1 MTGMRS
7 ASESSGS
14 LFSRYSPSGFDEM
27 FSATG
32 VARPSYA
39 PLQQRLSTLTST
51 ELERRHRIADLTMQR
66 QGITFTVYGRN
77 KGVERIMPFDPI
89 PRIIP
94 PDEWDLIE
102 RGLKQRVRALNLFVH
117 DVYHQRQILK
127 DGIVPT
133 ELVLGAS
140 GYRRELHGIEVARDI
155 YIHISG
161 IDLIRDEHGKY
172 LVLEDNCRTPS
183 GVSYVL
189 KNRQVMKE
197 VFPLLFQ
204 QYDVQPIDDYASNL
218 RAMLRYVAPG
228 GIQDPTIVVLTPGVF
243 NSAYYEHSFLAR
255 QMGVELVEGRDLVF
269 ENGQISMR
277 TTRGLQR
284 IDVIYRRV
292 DDDFIDPLAFRRDS
306 QLGVAGLL
314 GAYRSGQVTL
324 ANGVGTG
331 VCDDK
336 GIYPFVPDIIRYYLG
351 EDAILP
357 NVETYRPLIPNHRQH
372 ILANLDKLV
381 VKAVDG
387 SGGYGMLIGP
397 ASTAAQR
404 EEFADKIRANPR
416 GYIAQPTITLS
427 LHPTFIGEHLEGR
440 HIDLRPFVL
449 YGEEIKVLAGG
460 LTRVALP
467 RGSLVVN
474 SSQGGGSK
482 DTWVL
487 GGGHA

>member
-1 MTGMRS
+1 MTGIRS
-7 ASESSGS
+7 ASESSG
-14 LFSRYSPSGFDEM
+14 LFSRYSPYGFDEM
-27 FSATG
+27 FTSAG
-32 VARPSYA
+32 VVRPAYV
-39 PLQQRLSTLTST
+39 PLQQRLLNLSSA

-77 KGVERIMPFDPI
+77 KGVERIMPFDPV

-94 PDEWDLIE
+94 ADEWDRIE

-161 IDLIRDEHGKY
+161 IDLIRDEQGNY

-183 GVSYVL
+183 GVSSVL

-228 GIQDPTIVVLTPGVF
+228 GIQDPTIVVLSPGVY

-255 QMGVELVEGRDLVF
+255 QMGIELVEGRDLVF
-269 ENGQISMR
+269 ENGQIAMR

-292 DDDFIDPLAFRRDS
+292 DDDFLDPLAFRPDS

-314 GAYRSGQVTL
+314 GAYRAGQVTL
-324 ANGVGTG
+324 VNGVGTG

-357 NVETYRPLIPNHRQH
+357 NVETFRPLIDSHRQH

-397 ASTAAQR
+397 ASTAEQR
-404 EEFADKIRANPR
+404 EEFRAKILANPR

-427 LHPTFIGEHLEGR
+427 QHPTFIGDHLEGR
-440 HIDLRPFVL
+440 HVDLRPFVL
-449 YGEEIKVLAGG
+449 YGEDIKILPGG

-487 GGGHA
+487 GAGNS